1 MLSPKS
7 LEFKK
12 SATPNLPLSLELV
25 ILTPSYK
32 RSKPMPSYAFF
43 KNKFVPLAEA
53 KIGILT
59 HALHYGTACFEGIR
73 GNWNSQKE
81 QLYIFRCQ
89 EHYARL
95 LNNCKLLKINLP
107 YSVDELCR
115 LTVELLQKSGYKED
129 IYIRPL
135 AYKSSEALGVRLH
148 GLEDDIFIVVT
159 TFGPYLDATN
169 GIKCC
174 VSSWLRPDDN
184 MIPARGKITG
194 IYVNNALAKTEAIE
208 NGFQEAIMLTSDG
221 YVSEGSGENIFL
233 VTDGK
238 LVTPSSN
245 DRILMGITR
254 DTVIQLAKNEL
265 GIETVERHVDRSE
278 LYLAEECFLTGTAA
292 HITPVVEIDHRKV
305 ADGKIGKLTKQLQKL
320 YSDVEFGKN
329 KKYLHWCTPVYTKP
343 ARSAKTRLRAR

>member
-278 LYLAEECFLTGTAA
+278 LYLAEECLLTGTAA
-292 HITPVVEIDHRKV
+292 HVTPVVEIDHRKV

-320 YSDVEFGKN
+320 YFDVEFGKN
-329 KKYLHWCTPVYTKP
+329 KKYRHWCTPVYTKP
-343 ARSAKTRLRAR
+343 ARSAKTGSRAR